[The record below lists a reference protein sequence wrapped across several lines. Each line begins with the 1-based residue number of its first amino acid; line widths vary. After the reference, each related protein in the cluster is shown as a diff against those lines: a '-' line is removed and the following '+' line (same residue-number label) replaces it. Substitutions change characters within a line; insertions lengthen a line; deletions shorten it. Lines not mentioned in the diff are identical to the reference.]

1 MPTVRSGKRWDRPEV
16 LLRVCEDRAFE
27 DRQGSTDQPV
37 VIGVCRVVPKRCME
51 LKGER
56 EGR

>member
-1 MPTVRSGKRWDRPEV
+1 MPAARRGKRWDGPEV
-16 LLRVCEDRAFE
+16 LLRVCEDRPFE
-27 DRQGSTDQPV
+27 DRQGTADQPV
-37 VIGVCRVVPKRCME
+37 IIGVCRVVPKRCME